1 MILKHALSKSLK
13 EWAEKEGI
21 EIDIYLRN
29 VEVNWH
35 KVGCSGHV
43 VNKATGTCAYVNTE
57 PAFDNMVLY
66 RLASDVIDYS
76 STGLINGYNRWCDN
90 DADELAWKV
99 IRMLAKEKA
108 RRKDEV
114 CR

>member
-1 MILKHALSKSLK
+1 MILKHALNRSLQ

-21 EIDIYLRN
+21 EIDIWLHN
-29 VEVNWH
+29 NEVNWA

-43 VNKATGTCAYVNTE
+43 INKTTGSCAYVNTE
-57 PAFDNMVLY
+57 PAFDGKVLY

-76 STGLINGYNRWCDN
+76 STGLINGYNRWCEN
-90 DADELAWKV
+90 DVDELAWRI

-108 RRKDEV
+108 RRRDDL
-114 CR
+114 